1 MNISASALTAQR
13 FRMDIISENVAN
25 QTTTRTAN
33 GGPYRRKTV
42 VFEERTGGE
51 PLFSNYLKN
60 AKSGLLSSSYS
71 EGGVRATHVLEDP
84 SPLKMVYD
92 PTHPDADAN
101 GYVSLPNVDIAQEM
115 IDMISATRS
124 YEANITMIGAA
135 KNIAMRALEISSR

>member
-13 FRMDIISENVAN
+13 FRMDIIAENVAN
-25 QTTTRTAN
+25 QVTTRTAN

-42 VFEERTGGE
+42 VFEERAASG
-51 PLFSNYLKN
+51 PLFSRYLDD
-60 AKSGLLSSSYS
+60 ARGGSFSVTGD
-71 EGGVRATHVLEDP
+71 EGGVRVTQVTEDP

-92 PTHPDADAN
+92 PTHPDADAD

-115 IDMISATRS
+115 VDMISATRS
-124 YEANITMIGAA
+124 YEANVTMINAA